1 MAGNSEVS
9 GQSVIG
15 KGFRLLRA
23 MADHGGPVTASYL
36 GRGTGLPTTTVLR
49 ILHELE
55 SHGAVQR
62 TGSGLFELGFELW
75 RMGVASPVGLLRRT
89 ARPAL
94 QRLHARSGEN
104 VNLAV
109 LDSLGEAIT
118 IEMISDANSW
128 NVVGAVGTRMPLH
141 ATAAGK
147 VLLAFSDD
155 SFIRRALASPLAR
168 YTPFTVTN
176 RTALSRQ
183 IDTIRRTG
191 VAFAGEEM
199 NLGARAVAAPV
210 FRGEDVVAAV
220 SLVGNYM
227 QMDERREVPGV
238 RSTAAEISAE
248 LTDSARE

>member
-1 MAGNSEVS
+1 VAGNSEVS

-15 KGFRLLRA
+15 KGFRLLQA
-23 MADHGGPVTASYL
+23 MVDHGGPVTASHL

-62 TGSGLFELGFELW
+62 TDSGRFELGLELW
-75 RMGVASPVGLLRRT
+75 RLGTASPAGLLRRT

-94 QRLHARSGEN
+94 QRLHGRSGEN

-109 LDSLGEAIT
+109 FDSHGEAVT
-118 IEMISDANSW
+118 IEMINAANSW
-128 NVVGAVGTRMPLH
+128 SVVGAVGTRMPLH

-155 SFIRRALASPLAR
+155 SFIRRVLAAPLTR
-168 YTPFTVTN
+168 YTPFTITN

-183 IDTIRRTG
+183 IDDIRRTG

-199 NLGARAVAAPV
+199 NLGTRAVAAPV
-210 FRGEDVVAAV
+210 FRGKVVVAAV

-227 QMDERREVPGV
+227 QIDERREVSGV
-238 RSTAAEISAE
+238 CSTAAEISAE
-248 LTDSARE
+248 LTDSTRE